1 MVGRDKSKSP
11 PKKTWGWGGGVGRGS
26 VCSKSS
32 KREPPHAPAAVCN
45 PVAVAR
51 TRKVAVPPCLLRECA
66 KSKSYFALCRYQ

>member
-1 MVGRDKSKSP
+1 M
-11 PKKTWGWGGGVGRGS
+11 
-26 VCSKSS
+26 CSKSS